1 MKNIR
6 KLCLHA
12 RECDEIFTNVQCELM
27 FKAINLLYLFEG
39 KISRYPDY
47 LFSTMKV
54 SILSLYTEVKRRQ
67 EWKIFNDKFEA
78 NVDVYT
84 SIVYRSQKKKKGMGK
99 N

>member
-1 MKNIR
+1 
-6 KLCLHA
+6 
-12 RECDEIFTNVQCELM
+12 M

-54 SILSLYTEVKRRQ
+54 SILSLYTEVKRHQ
-67 EWKIFNDKFEA
+67 EWKRFNDKFEA

-84 SIVYRSQKKKKGMGK
+84 SIVYRSQKKKRTEK
-99 N
+99 